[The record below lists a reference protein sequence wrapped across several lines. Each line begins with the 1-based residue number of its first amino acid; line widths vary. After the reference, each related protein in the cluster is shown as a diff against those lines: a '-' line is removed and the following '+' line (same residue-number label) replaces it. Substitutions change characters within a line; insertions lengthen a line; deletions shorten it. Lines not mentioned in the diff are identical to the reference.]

1 VDKENTS
8 LILFVKLNGIRE
20 RVKMDIIYF
29 LKKQVLPLTIVSLLV
44 SLTLQTTAM
53 AYTDNTNYTP
63 EEVRQ
68 INKETIAREQAERLR
83 KKQLLILKHQK
94 HLAQTRGQQG
104 YIRPAQWQQSQG
116 SYKAHR
122 VSRPQSSTP
131 AWRRSAGHIATRGAD
146 DAILTAAK
154 ARNLA
159 LIKQLVAEGADIR
172 YKNFSGESALHIA
185 ASLGNI
191 QMVQY
196 LLSKGENIN
205 TKTIKNWLPIH
216 HAIRFGHP
224 VVANYLIGRRASLG
238 FKNSDGF
245 SALDFATRSK
255 NMRIKAISRR
265 YGR

>member
-1 VDKENTS
+1 MDMKY
-8 LILFVKLNGIRE
+8 FFKKL
-20 RVKMDIIYF
+20 
-29 LKKQVLPLTIVSLLV
+29 VLPLVITLFTI
-44 SLTLQTTAM
+44 LTFQITAL
-53 AYTDNTNYTP
+53 AYSDNTNYTP

-83 KKQLLILKHQK
+83 NKQRLLLEHQK
-94 HLAQTRGQQG
+94 HSAHNQGQQT
-104 YIRPAQWQQSQG
+104 YVQPAQWQQKQWQRP
-116 SYKAHR
+116 YKAHR
-122 VSRPQSSTP
+122 VSGSRSAP
-131 AWRRSAGHIATRGAD
+131 AWRRSAGHTATRGAD

-154 ARNLA
+154 SRNLA
-159 LIKQLVAEGADIR
+159 LVKQLVAEGVDIR
-172 YKNFSGESALHIA
+172 HKNFSGESALHIA

-196 LLSKGENIN
+196 LINQGENVN

-216 HAIRFGHP
+216 HAIRFNHP
-224 VVANYLIGRRASLG
+224 VVANYLISHRASLG

-265 YGR
+265 HRR